1 MEETISKVAIISIV
15 LVALAIVSITFMK
28 AQSLYQ
34 EAEIHMSSIATNA
47 TRKTLAVVYCFTNAT
62 SNETSIHIYNYGES
76 NYTGRLVIFYGNE
89 SVFNSSVIFPAKE
102 MRVIN
107 VGQLEGNPR
116 EYELILI
123 WLESG
128 DIEVVKCIGP

>member
-1 MEETISKVAIISIV
+1 MEETISKVAMISIV

-34 EAEIHMSSIATNA
+34 EAEVHMNSIATNA
-47 TRKTLAVVYCFTNAT
+47 TRKTLTVVYCFTNAT
-62 SNETSIHIYNYGES
+62 SNETLIHIYNYGES

-89 SVFNSSVIFPAKE
+89 SVFNSSVVFPAKE

-107 VGQLEGNPR
+107 VGQLEGNPK

-128 DIEVVKCIGP
+128 DIEVVECIGP

>member
-1 MEETISKVAIISIV
+1 MEETISKVAMISIV

-34 EAEIHMSSIATNA
+34 EAEIHMNSITANA
-47 TRKTLAVVYCFTNAT
+47 TRKTLTVVYCFTNAT
-62 SNETSIHIYNYGES
+62 SNETLIHIYNYGES
-76 NYTGRLVIFYGNE
+76 NYTGRLVVFYGNE
-89 SVFNSSVIFPAKE
+89 SVFNSSVVFPAKE
-102 MRVIN
+102 MRVID

-116 EYELILI
+116 EYELVLI

-128 DIEVVKCIGP
+128 DIEVVRCIGP

>member
-1 MEETISKVAIISIV
+1 MEETISKVAMISIV

-34 EAEIHMSSIATNA
+34 EAEIHMNSITANA
-47 TRKTLAVVYCFTNAT
+47 TRKTLTVVYCFTNAT
-62 SNETSIHIYNYGES
+62 SNETLIHIYNYGES
-76 NYTGRLVIFYGNE
+76 NYTGRLVVFYGNE
-89 SVFNSSVIFPAKE
+89 SVFNSSIVFPAKE
-102 MRVIN
+102 MSVID

-116 EYELILI
+116 EYELVLI